1 MLASACRTGS
11 GITRTPFVSSTF
23 TSDSVT
29 TNCSTLGACS
39 AFGTTTVKP
48 PTMLCASGLA
58 GAATAMPSM
67 GAGNTGFAAADP
79 CTCSGWG
86 TTTATEGSAVFFSCA
101 RGEMSGC
108 CARITKSKTD
118 RVIDGVC
125 GGLAEYYGIDPV
137 IVRLIFV
144 VLLFINGI
152 GFFIYIILAIIMPKP
167 EKLDQSPKETIR
179 ENVQEMGERV
189 KEAGEGLGMAFPKNT
204 EEKQTHRAGWFGII
218 LILLGII
225 LLLDK
230 LNLIKWF
237 DKDLL
242 WPVIIIFIGVWL
254 LIKRWR

>member
-1 MLASACRTGS
+1 M
-11 GITRTPFVSSTF
+11 
-23 TSDSVT
+23 T
-29 TNCSTLGACS
+29 T
-39 AFGTTTVKP
+39 
-48 PTMLCASGLA
+48 
-58 GAATAMPSM
+58 
-67 GAGNTGFAAADP
+67 
-79 CTCSGWG
+79 
-86 TTTATEGSAVFFSCA
+86 
-101 RGEMSGC
+101 
-108 CARITKSKTD
+108 RITKSKTD

-125 GGLAEYYGIDPV
+125 GGLAEYYRIDPV

-189 KEAGEGLGMAFPKNT
+189 KEAGEGLGISFSKNT
-204 EEKQTHRAGWFGII
+204 EEKHSYRAGWFGII

-225 LLLDK
+225 LLLEK

>member
-1 MLASACRTGS
+1 M
-11 GITRTPFVSSTF
+11 ST
-23 TSDSVT
+23 
-29 TNCSTLGACS
+29 
-39 AFGTTTVKP
+39 
-48 PTMLCASGLA
+48 
-58 GAATAMPSM
+58 
-67 GAGNTGFAAADP
+67 
-79 CTCSGWG
+79 
-86 TTTATEGSAVFFSCA
+86 
-101 RGEMSGC
+101 
-108 CARITKSKTD
+108 RITKSKTD

-125 GGLAEYYGIDPV
+125 GGLAEYYGIDSV

-189 KEAGEGLGMAFPKNT
+189 KEAGEGLGMSFSKNV
-204 EEKQTHRAGWFGII
+204 EEKHSYRAGWFGII

>member
-1 MLASACRTGS
+1 M
-11 GITRTPFVSSTF
+11 ST
-23 TSDSVT
+23 
-29 TNCSTLGACS
+29 
-39 AFGTTTVKP
+39 
-48 PTMLCASGLA
+48 
-58 GAATAMPSM
+58 
-67 GAGNTGFAAADP
+67 
-79 CTCSGWG
+79 
-86 TTTATEGSAVFFSCA
+86 
-101 RGEMSGC
+101 
-108 CARITKSKTD
+108 RITKSKTD
-118 RVIDGVC
+118 RVIEGVC
-125 GGLAEYYGIDPV
+125 GGLAQYYGVDSV
-137 IVRLIFV
+137 IVRFIFV

-167 EKLDQSPKETIR
+167 DKLDQAPNETIR

-189 KEAGEGLGMAFPKNT
+189 KEAGEGLGMAISKNT
-204 EEKQTHRAGWFGII
+204 EEKHSHRAGWFGII

>member
-1 MLASACRTGS
+1 M
-11 GITRTPFVSSTF
+11 ST
-23 TSDSVT
+23 
-29 TNCSTLGACS
+29 
-39 AFGTTTVKP
+39 
-48 PTMLCASGLA
+48 
-58 GAATAMPSM
+58 
-67 GAGNTGFAAADP
+67 
-79 CTCSGWG
+79 
-86 TTTATEGSAVFFSCA
+86 
-101 RGEMSGC
+101 
-108 CARITKSKTD
+108 RITKSKTD

-125 GGLAEYYGIDPV
+125 GGLAEYYKIDPV

-167 EKLDQSPKETIR
+167 DKLDQAPNETIR
-179 ENVQEMGERV
+179 ENVHEMGERV
-189 KEAGEGLGMAFPKNT
+189 KEAGEGLGMAISKNT
-204 EEKQTHRAGWFGII
+204 EETHSHRAGWFGII

>member
-1 MLASACRTGS
+1 M
-11 GITRTPFVSSTF
+11 ST
-23 TSDSVT
+23 
-29 TNCSTLGACS
+29 
-39 AFGTTTVKP
+39 
-48 PTMLCASGLA
+48 
-58 GAATAMPSM
+58 
-67 GAGNTGFAAADP
+67 
-79 CTCSGWG
+79 
-86 TTTATEGSAVFFSCA
+86 
-101 RGEMSGC
+101 
-108 CARITKSKTD
+108 RITKSKTN
-118 RVIDGVC
+118 RVIEGVC

-137 IVRLIFV
+137 IVRFIFV

-167 EKLDQSPKETIR
+167 DKIDQTPNETIR

-189 KEAGEGLGMAFPKNT
+189 KEAGEGLGMAFSKTT
-204 EEKQTHRAGWFGII
+204 EEKHSHRAGWFGII